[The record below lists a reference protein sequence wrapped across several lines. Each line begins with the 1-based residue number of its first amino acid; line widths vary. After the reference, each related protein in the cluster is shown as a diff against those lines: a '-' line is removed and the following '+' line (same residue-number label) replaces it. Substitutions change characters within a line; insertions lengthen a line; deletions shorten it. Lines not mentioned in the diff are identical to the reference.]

1 MLLALMSIVIA
12 NSIIFVTAVLSLRFL
27 FFLFFLLFLF
37 LLFLFLRLFF
47 FLRVRRGKRLTEQ
60 SLMSIQPDHRVQ
72 HKAGC
77 TKRSAVFGFK
87 S

>member
-12 NSIIFVTAVLSLRFL
+12 NSIIFVTAVLSLR
-27 FFLFFLLFLF
+27 FLFFLLFLF

-77 TKRSAVFGFK
+77 AKQSAVFGFK

>member
-12 NSIIFVTAVLSLRFL
+12 NSIIFMTAVLSLRFL
-27 FFLFFLLFLF
+27 FF

-60 SLMSIQPDHRVQ
+60 SLMSIQSDHRVQ

-77 TKRSAVFGFK
+77 AKRSTVFGFK